1 MVRVSSCE
9 DLITRLMRWET
20 GGAGTRSCRLCSLAS
35 SWVAPISSPTWA
47 SSARRTRSCPLIS
60 SSSRSPRNTSRS
72 SLFKM
77 SFFYE
82 YDSYI
87 VRTFSVLRCHPLL
100 TVIRWQSS
108 RCPAWTTGPCRSTSA
123 SYTQGRSSLPR
134 LVTFGKL
141 WGGDHKY
148 FVIKWFLIHF

>member
-20 GGAGTRSCRLCSLAS
+20 GGAGTRSYRLCSLAS

-72 SLFKM
+72 SPFKM
-77 SFFYE
+77 SF
-82 YDSYI
+82 
-87 VRTFSVLRCHPLL
+87 L
-100 TVIRWQSS
+100 
-108 RCPAWTTGPCRSTSA
+108 WT
-123 SYTQGRSSLPR
+123 
-134 LVTFGKL
+134 
-141 WGGDHKY
+141 
-148 FVIKWFLIHF
+148 WFLHRKDILCPPLSSSVDSHPVTIIKMTGVDHWTLQKYLCFIYTGKIEFTSLSDIWETLRWWP